1 MLQNLTGW
9 HMLMLLG
16 LFVVVAAVVVGLV
29 VVALS
34 LSRRRSAGPSTG
46 ASAGPLPDPAARI
59 EQLARLR
66 AEGLLSETEYE
77 EKRQELLRRI

>member
-1 MLQNLTGW
+1 MLGNLTGW
-9 HMLMLLG
+9 HLLILLG
-16 LFVVVAAVVVGLV
+16 SVVVVATVFVVLI

-34 LSRRRSAGPSTG
+34 LSRRKSAG
-46 ASAGPLPDPAARI
+46 ASSGPLPDPAARI

>member
-1 MLQNLTGW
+1 MLGNLTGW

-16 LFVVVAAVVVGLV
+16 SFVVVAAVVVALV
-29 VVALS
+29 VVALR
-34 LSRRRSAGPSTG
+34 LSRRRSAGAAT
-46 ASAGPLPDPAARI
+46 APLPDPAAQI